1 MIGKTGSIKGSL
13 TMKNKR
19 AWSPRSSFA
28 LRIVAGLYMFYLVY
42 GMIDS
47 YRSGTSGANKTVVI
61 IAVAFFSI
69 CAVIFVVSGVIY
81 FIKNPKMPA
90 ADNLPENPDEAGE
103 EERVSIEV
111 KTEEDE
117 EDQGESKGKIE
128 D

>member
-1 MIGKTGSIKGSL
+1 
-13 TMKNKR
+13 MKNKR

-61 IAVAFFSI
+61 IAVVFFSI
-69 CAVIFVVSGVIY
+69 CAVVFVVSGVIY
-81 FIKNPKMPA
+81 FIKNPKTPA
-90 ADNLPENPDEAGE
+90 EDNLSGNPDEAGE

-111 KTEEDE
+111 KTEEDGE
-117 EDQGESKGKIE
+117 GQEESKGKIE